1 MQQSSRYHSVKHH
14 GKRLGFTLIE
24 LLVVL
29 AIMATLMSIVAPRYF
44 DSVSKAKEAA
54 LRADLRLLRESIDK
68 YRADTGHYPAALS
81 DLVDSRYIQAVPVD
95 PLTERSDSWIASPHP
110 NGITE
115 GIYDI
120 HSGAQGTGRDG
131 KPFKQW

>member
-1 MQQSSRYHSVKHH
+1 MQLTSCKHPAEH
-14 GKRLGFTLIE
+14 RGKRLGFTLIE

-44 DSVSKAKEAA
+44 DSVGKAKEAA

-68 YRADTGHYPAALS
+68 YRADTGHYPVALS
-81 DLVDSRYIQAVPVD
+81 DLVDSRYIQAVPAD

-120 HSGAQGTGRDG
+120 HSGAPGTGRDG